1 MKPTGVYGLADLTLV
16 WICSSSC
23 PGFHAHRG
31 AYHLAKPNSPGKNQ
45 WNYHGKMVKRT
56 TTRLGPLLP
65 EFFTRT
71 EEFLLFLHRNFGIM
85 RSCHG
90 FNHCLYSLCSRVV
103 HLSCHQEAC
112 HKKCLGLMNFRPGA
126 RSRCPEA
133 CIAISHTKGPSLDYR
148 KLFSREFWHVPLVLS
163 NQSRAM
169 IIHRMLSG
177 GVRALKNL

>member
-1 MKPTGVYGLADLTLV
+1 MRHSPTTKLTSPFCYGLADLTLV

-103 HLSCHQEAC
+103 HLFMPPRGLSQ
-112 HKKCLGLMNFRPGA
+112 KMLGFNKSQTR
-126 RSRCPEA
+126 R
-133 CIAISHTKGPSLDYR
+133 
-148 KLFSREFWHVPLVLS
+148 
-163 NQSRAM
+163 
-169 IIHRMLSG
+169 
-177 GVRALKNL
+177 